1 MQRDEP
7 VWAIAAFDLP
17 TKTPKERHEATR
29 YRNYLL
35 KLGFSRVQL
44 SVYAKYVINGAGFT
58 WLGEAVGREVPPG
71 GVVRIIPVSD
81 HEWARTLAFEGKNR
95 RPPEPPPTQ
104 LVLF

>member
-17 TKTPKERHEATR
+17 TKTAEERREANH

-44 SVYAKYVINGAGFT
+44 SVYAKYVINGSGFT
-58 WLGEAVGREVPPG
+58 WLGEAVGRVVPPG
-71 GVVRIIPVSD
+71 GIVRIIPVSD
-81 HEWARTLAFEGKNR
+81 NEWARTIAFKGENR
-95 RPPEPPPTQ
+95 QPPDPPPTQ
-104 LVLF
+104 LTLF